1 MLQLYMKPWRQR
13 ESIFYGWW
21 LTGVAALVMVIG
33 TVPIFQGMTA
43 WFVVLEG
50 HFGWNKTQLSLAFSL
65 TRVEGSVMGPIGG
78 YLVDKLGSRR
88 MVLIGLL
95 ILGLGF
101 LAFGRIN
108 SLWQFY
114 AAFVLMSVG
123 AGLGSWLPMMT
134 VLNNWFRRRRSTAM
148 AMAMEGFSIGGVLLI
163 PLLVWAIEPDI
174 PGRPG
179 WQATAMAIGIA
190 VILVAF
196 PISRLV
202 RNRPEDYGTHPDGVS
217 PALQTTEVGT
227 GANRATVVDV
237 EGYTWQQAVRTKN
250 FWVITLAHACSSTV
264 IVTIM
269 VHLGPML
276 VDRGFSLQM
285 VGWVV
290 SAYTGVGAVFTM
302 VGGYVGD
309 RVRLQKALFAFTSV
323 QSVAVVALIQTHTFP
338 MAMLFAVLLG
348 IGFGGRTPL
357 TTSMRG
363 TYFGRKAFA
372 SITGISMIPMNVL
385 FMAMP
390 LFAGIM
396 FDQRGSYFIPF
407 TVVAILS
414 TIGSVLFLMLGD
426 PHSPVTSLQPE
437 RGTVAAD

>member
-1 MLQLYMKPWRQR
+1 MFQPYMNLRRQR
-13 ESIFYGWW
+13 NGIFYGWW
-21 LTGVAALVMVIG
+21 LTGVAALIMVIG

-95 ILGLGF
+95 ILGAGF
-101 LAFGRIN
+101 LAFSRIN

-114 AAFVLMSVG
+114 AAFVIMSVG

-134 VLNNWFRRRRSTAM
+134 VLNNWFMRRRSTAM
-148 AMAMEGFSIGGVLLI
+148 AMAMEGFSIGGVMLI

-174 PGRPG
+174 AGRPG
-179 WQATAMAIGIA
+179 WQATALAIGIA
-190 VILVAF
+190 IIIVAF

-202 RNRPEDYGTHPDGVS
+202 RNRPEEYGTYPDGVARGLRS
-217 PALQTTEVGT
+217 TEIAV
-227 GANRATVVDV
+227 GANRAIVEDV
-237 EGYTWQQAVRTKN
+237 EGYTWQQAVRTKE
-250 FWVITLAHACSSTV
+250 FWMITLAHACSSTV

-309 RVRLQKALFAFTSV
+309 RVRLQKTLFVFTSV
-323 QSVAVVALIQTHTFP
+323 QSIAVVVLMQTHTLP

-385 FMAMP
+385 FMVMP

-396 FDQRGSYFIPF
+396 FDQQGSYSIPF
-407 TVVAILS
+407 SVVAILS
-414 TIGSVLFLMLGD
+414 TMGSVLFLTLGN
-426 PHSPVTSLQPE
+426 PRSPMTSLQPE
-437 RGTVAAD
+437 RGAAAGD